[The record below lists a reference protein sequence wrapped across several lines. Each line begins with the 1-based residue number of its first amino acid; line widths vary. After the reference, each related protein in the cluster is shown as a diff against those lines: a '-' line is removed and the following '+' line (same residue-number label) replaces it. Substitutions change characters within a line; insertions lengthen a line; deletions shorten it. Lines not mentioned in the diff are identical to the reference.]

1 MIFVAIQYK
10 QARYRWINPNTFEES
25 SSQESNDKEPILD
38 IDYRSDS
45 SKKIIKAGIQA
56 PPGTTFLIT
65 IAGEAKPIEYMI
77 GKTGLLELDYENL
90 IIVRIQLV
98 LKNKYEFNK
107 EKTEAELKG
116 GLTKMN
122 EAIEKYLVNEEIAE
136 ESEHEQFLNEYIAGY
151 KQYRRGIKGIYQKK
165 EHEFEEVSN
174 VLVDYILEVN

>member
-1 MIFVAIQYK
+1 MIFVAVQYK

-25 SSQESNDKEPILD
+25 SSQESNEKEPILD
-38 IDYRSDS
+38 IDYRRDS

-65 IAGEAKPIEYMI
+65 IAGESKPVEYMV
-77 GKTGLLELDYENL
+77 GKTGLLELEYENL

-107 EKTEAELKG
+107 EATEAALKG
-116 GLTKMN
+116 GLTTMN
-122 EAIEKYLVNEEIAE
+122 EAIERYLINGEIVE
-136 ESEHEQFLNEYIAGY
+136 KSEHEEFLNKYITGY
-151 KQYRRGIKGIYQKK
+151 EQYRRGIKGIYQKK

>member
-1 MIFVAIQYK
+1 MIFVAVQYK
-10 QARYRWINPNTFEES
+10 QARYRWINPSTLEES
-25 SSQESNDKEPILD
+25 SSQESNEKEPILD
-38 IDYRSDS
+38 IDYRKDS

-65 IAGEAKPIEYMI
+65 IAGESKPVEYMI

-107 EKTEAELKG
+107 EATEAALIG

-122 EAIEKYLVNEEIAE
+122 EAIEKYLINGEIAK
-136 ESEHEQFLNEYIAGY
+136 ESEHEVFLNDYMIGY
-151 KQYRRGIKGIYQKK
+151 KEYRRGVKGIYQRK
-165 EHEFEEVSN
+165 EYEFEEVSN

>member
-1 MIFVAIQYK
+1 MIFVAVQYK
-10 QARYRWINPNTFEES
+10 QARYRWINPSTLEES
-25 SSQESNDKEPILD
+25 SSQESNEKEPILD
-38 IDYRSDS
+38 IDYRRES

-65 IAGEAKPIEYMI
+65 IAGESKPVEYMI

-90 IIVRIQLV
+90 IILRIQLV

-107 EKTEAELKG
+107 EATETALKN
-116 GLTKMN
+116 GLMKMN
-122 EAIEKYLVNEEIAE
+122 EAIEKYLIDEEIAK
-136 ESEHEQFLNEYIAGY
+136 ESEHEVFLNDYMEGY
-151 KQYRRGIKGIYQKK
+151 KEYRRGVKGIYQKK